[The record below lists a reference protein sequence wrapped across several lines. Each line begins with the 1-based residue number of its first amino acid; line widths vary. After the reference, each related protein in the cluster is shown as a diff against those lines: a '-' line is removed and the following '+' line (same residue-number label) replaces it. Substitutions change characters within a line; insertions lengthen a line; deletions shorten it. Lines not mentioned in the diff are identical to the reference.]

1 MQWIWFCT
9 VTTKELLLKI
19 AAPKRQ
25 ANSLKTTCEVVSFYY
40 IFKLYTWNLWK
51 TILSQAFL
59 KGFAKIACDVK
70 LYGTVRNLIIYFA
83 ENVRCL
89 LLLFYKFNTLLFF
102 SLLQMF
108 EQLFSR
114 KTSQSLLHYLFH
126 LEKDIY
132 IQYAA
137 SHATVIIF
145 LKKFEWVHIR

>member
-1 MQWIWFCT
+1 MLWIWFCP
-9 VTTKELLLKI
+9 VTTKELFLKI

-25 ANSLKTTCEVVSFYY
+25 AKSLKTTCEVVSFYY
-40 IFKLYTWNLWK
+40 ICKLYTWNLWK

-83 ENVRCL
+83 ETFRCL
-89 LLLFYKFNTLLFF
+89 LLLFYKFITLLLF

-114 KTSQSLLHYLFH
+114 KTSQWLFQLIHDWKKHPPKTSKTSKNSLNNL
-126 LEKDIY
+126 
-132 IQYAA
+132 Q
-137 SHATVIIF
+137 V
-145 LKKFEWVHIR
+145 